1 MSPGGQCATEACMWF
16 NNFTF
21 ISGEPTLP
29 DDMRTF
35 QDMNING
42 FMYDWTKVRINPY
55 RNIQLLA
62 NLVIVRPIHGAPLV
76 VLPSSAPVVLEVVIL
91 MDVLQEKVRQVTIV
105 QVVVMLMVLQLK
117 MLSFR

>member
-42 FMYDWTKVRINPY
+42 FMYDWTKVCRNPY
-55 RNIQLLA
+55 KEFLA
-62 NLVIVRPIHGAPLV
+62 NFEIIRPIHGATLE